1 MRNCQR
7 LERTAVFVATY
18 GYFSNSLLDRMA
30 LDFKLA
36 MIAA

>member
-1 MRNCQR
+1 MS
-7 LERTAVFVATY
+7 TGVATY